1 MTWHLLKDS
10 QQTQL
15 HVFRR
20 VSLELIPSL
29 RSLNEAKTMVSIGY
43 IHAIQY
49 SNRILWHQEAHWGH
63 LLIFLLFYGMDSEI
77 NLTVRLGA
85 TNLLRE
91 AFGVE
96 SGSGYGWSPSPSI
109 ETTALCWPR
118 GHSQCWAVGDYHGWS
133 FPTKTPTQVILNEHM
148 WMELADEMWVWASSK
163 AGSITS
169 SPQCPQGWVTS
180 QELCLFLP
188 PYMGIHAR

>member
-49 SNRILWHQEAHWGH
+49 SNRIL
-63 LLIFLLFYGMDSEI
+63 
-77 NLTVRLGA
+77 
-85 TNLLRE
+85 
-91 AFGVE
+91 
-96 SGSGYGWSPSPSI
+96 
-109 ETTALCWPR
+109 
-118 GHSQCWAVGDYHGWS
+118 
-133 FPTKTPTQVILNEHM
+133 
-148 WMELADEMWVWASSK
+148 
-163 AGSITS
+163 
-169 SPQCPQGWVTS
+169 
-180 QELCLFLP
+180 
-188 PYMGIHAR
+188 